1 MTLAD
6 LADYKGEW
14 VEAAASNYHGYDVF
28 ESPLPSQAWGANETP
43 YSQNIG
49 PRLLPL
55 RSRI

>member
-28 ESPLPSQAWGANETP
+28 ELPPPSHA
-43 YSQNIG
+43 
-49 PRLLPL
+49 
-55 RSRI
+55 